1 MDQVHSFSQVLVKY
15 TMYSVAF
22 KSILDTLDGYCT
34 TNANNPT
41 TNANQLTEQAEAASK
56 ISLLPLTSIYNIY
69 TYTYTYTNTLTL
81 THLH

>member
-22 KSILDTLDGYCT
+22 KSIQDTLDRYCTTT

-41 TNANQLTEQAEAASK
+41 TNAYQLAEAASK
-56 ISLLPLTSIYNIY
+56 ISLLPPD
-69 TYTYTYTNTLTL
+69 
-81 THLH
+81 